1 MCLSSI
7 SNRRRFK
14 QLKTISEGKGFEK
27 FTFVPSVPGIAENEF
42 KQMER
47 LQEEERLALM
57 HEHEMEM
64 DDVRQKFEQIAELN
78 NRIERVRSDLI

>member
-1 MCLSSI
+1 MPQFNIEPST
-7 SNRRRFK
+7 SN
-14 QLKTISEGKGFEK
+14 LKPFQRERIQ

-78 NRIERVRSDLI
+78 NRLERVRSDLI